1 MVQKQKQPNEGGRR
15 DDGTDGRAKQKTERG
30 CAGSRLPNTTSIEF
44 DPGAT
49 ALGSVHPKIPV
60 LHYERCGRL

>member
-1 MVQKQKQPNEGGRR
+1 MLQKQKQPNEGGRR

-44 DPGAT
+44 DPV
-49 ALGSVHPKIPV
+49 LPRSVLCTLRFQFYIM
-60 LHYERCGRL
+60 RAAAG